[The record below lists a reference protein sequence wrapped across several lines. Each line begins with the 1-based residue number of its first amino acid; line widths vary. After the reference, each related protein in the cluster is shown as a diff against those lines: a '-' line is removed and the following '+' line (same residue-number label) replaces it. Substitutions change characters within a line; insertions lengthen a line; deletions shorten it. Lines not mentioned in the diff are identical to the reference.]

1 MATRA
6 FTMNSKDTSSCLKKP
21 VRKDHHLL
29 LRRAKNR
36 LPLDF
41 RLSLYCDVMLA
52 LQVLQ
57 VLGQSDGNEGIVLE
71 NGVQLVQRRFHFAQC
86 AMHEPRKEEKN
97 TRSSESKA
105 QTRWH
110 RRNRI
115 STRSH
120 ASANN
125 RTAPPF
131 SANRRSIMSVFF
143 Q

>member
-6 FTMNSKDTSSCLKKP
+6 FNMNSEDTSSCLKKP

-36 LPLDF
+36 PPLDL

-52 LQVLQ
+52 LQILQ

-71 NGVQLVQRRFHFAQC
+71 NGVELVQRRFHFAQC
-86 AMHEPRKEEKN
+86 ATHKSREEEEN

-105 QTRWH
+105 QARWH